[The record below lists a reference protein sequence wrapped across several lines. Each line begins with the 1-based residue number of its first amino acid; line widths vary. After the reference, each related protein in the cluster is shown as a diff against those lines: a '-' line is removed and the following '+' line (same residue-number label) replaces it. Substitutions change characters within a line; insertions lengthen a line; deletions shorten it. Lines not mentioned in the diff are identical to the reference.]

1 LRDAFHRLRF
11 RWETIMLFAKNA
23 VRRCRRWMT
32 ALIFV
37 AVAIP
42 CTLTGCSQ
50 LSLHKSPP
58 PQQLPS
64 NPWIKPAKPETFGE
78 KFRGL
83 VWRENKPKE
92 PKDWLNQKRLE

>member
-1 LRDAFHRLRF
+1 MGDDHAFCQECRPTVPALDDRADF
-11 RWETIMLFAKNA
+11 RGG
-23 VRRCRRWMT
+23 RH
-32 ALIFV
+32 
-37 AVAIP
+37 P
-42 CTLTGCSQ
+42 
-50 LSLHKSPP
+50 LHKSPP